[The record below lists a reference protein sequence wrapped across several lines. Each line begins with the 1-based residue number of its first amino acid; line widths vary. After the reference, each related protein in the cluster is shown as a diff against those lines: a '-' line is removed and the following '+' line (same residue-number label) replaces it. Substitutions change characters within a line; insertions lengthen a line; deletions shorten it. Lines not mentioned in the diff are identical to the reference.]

1 MIKIFLLKKRPY
13 LNGPYGPY
21 IKYNGPYSGPYA
33 VPTVPTTETGRNEL
47 CALVTT
53 AHLHCMRTGKCH
65 LNLAYLGSGVCVKN
79 AHHMFCVTSHV
90 LCSPSSLPITPLPQI
105 CRVVESHLVSASG
118 PSTLRNGGRGG
129 VRGQLQL
136 C

>member
-1 MIKIFLLKKRPY
+1 MIKISKKGTY

-65 LNLAYLGSGVCVKN
+65 PNLAYLGSGVCVKN

-90 LCSPSSLPITPLPQI
+90 LCSPSSLSPPSPRYAELWNLILSLPPVLQH
-105 CRVVESHLVSASG
+105 CEMGEGWGEGTA
-118 PSTLRNGGRGG
+118 PTLLGRI
-129 VRGQLQL
+129 
-136 C
+136 